1 LTTGV
6 RFGLESGRGATAVP
20 TRATIIGALTA
31 VAVAVATIVFAAS
44 LDRVVNDGK
53 FYGSNYDVAI
63 DFDGD
68 VVGNA
73 DEVASVIA
81 TVKDDPAVDRVGE
94 IRISEIS
101 VNDEPITAIT
111 FSRGE
116 GAVEPTIGEGRA
128 PIGADQIALGGTTM
142 RQLGITVGDRV
153 RVRSSGFDGEATVVG
168 RAVLPGVGLYQGAD
182 RTSIGDGALVPTEAL
197 GPRVEG
203 SADAEKGLIAV
214 RLVRGADREAFE
226 RRMTSDFDKFEVV
239 QFRVNARPSDIDSL
253 DRLRS
258 IPTVLSA
265 VLVGL
270 VTVTVVNAMVVAV
283 RRRRR
288 DIAVLQTLGST
299 TGDVV
304 TMGMWQGVTIG
315 TASLLFGIPLGI
327 VGGRWLWTVLAN
339 GFGTLAEPVV
349 PLPGMVVLGLVVMV
363 LAATTGAIP
372 VRRGLRHRPADV
384 LRSE

>member
-6 RFGLESGRGATAVP
+6 RFGLEPGRGTSAVP
-20 TRATIIGALTA
+20 TRATIVGALSA

-44 LDRVVNDGK
+44 LDRVVHDGK
-53 FYGSNYDVAI
+53 FYGSNYDVAM
-63 DFDGD
+63 DFSGD

-73 DEVASVIA
+73 DQVASVLA
-81 TVKDDPAVDRVGE
+81 TVRDDPAVDRVGE
-94 IRISEIS
+94 IRINEIA
-101 VNDEPITAIT
+101 VNGRPLTSLT

-116 GAVEPTIGEGRA
+116 GAVEPTIGAGRA
-128 PIGADQIALGGTTM
+128 PAAADEIALGGTTM
-142 RQLGITVGDRV
+142 KQLGVKVGDRV
-153 RVRSSGFDGEATVVG
+153 HVRSSGFDGDATVVG

-182 RTSIGDGALVPTEAL
+182 RTSIGDGALVATEAL

-203 SADAEKGLIAV
+203 DSNAEKGLIAV
-214 RLVRGADREAFE
+214 RLDRGADRDGFEHRMETAFGS
-226 RRMTSDFDKFEVV
+226 SDVV
-239 QFRVNARPSDIDSL
+239 EFRVNARPSDIESL

-288 DIAVLQTLGST
+288 DIAILQTLGST

-304 TMGMWQGVTIG
+304 TMGVWQGITIG

-327 VGGRWLWTVLAN
+327 VGGRWLWTVLADK
-339 GFGTLAEPVV
+339 FGTLAEPVV
-349 PLPGMVVLGLVVMV
+349 PMNAMVAVGLVVMV
-363 LAATTGAIP
+363 LAATTGMIP
-372 VRRGLRHRPADV
+372 VRRGLRHRPATV
-384 LRSE
+384 LRTE